1 MLCAMPLLVKR
12 SWTVFKTR
20 YRIDLR
26 DDEYLW
32 IGYKKWYW
40 FKWVRIGF
48 ANNMEDA
55 MQKIALHKNPP
66 EPVKPIK
73 PVTVY
78 EE

>member
-1 MLCAMPLLVKR
+1 MLRVTLRRC
-12 SWTVFKTR
+12 TVFKTR

-48 ANNMEDA
+48 ANDMEDA
-55 MQKIALHKNPP
+55 MQRIAAHK
-66 EPVKPIK
+66 ESLKPVKPIK